1 MSVFIEDY
9 EFCFRIYRYSISRL
23 IETVYFVGAT
33 KVLLYFLN
41 KTII

>member
-1 MSVFIEDY
+1 MSVFFEGY
-9 EFCFRIYRYSISRL
+9 QFCFRIYRYSISRL
-23 IETVYFVGAT
+23 SETVYFVGAT

>member
-33 KVLLYFLN
+33 NSFVVFS
-41 KTII
+41 